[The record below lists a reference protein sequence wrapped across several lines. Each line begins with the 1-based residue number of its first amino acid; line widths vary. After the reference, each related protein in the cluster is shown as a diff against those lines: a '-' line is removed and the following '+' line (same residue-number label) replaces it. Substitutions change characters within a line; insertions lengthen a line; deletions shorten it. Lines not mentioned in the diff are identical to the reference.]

1 MTYFVTVK
9 LRAQR
14 LTVASSITSASSGRR
29 ITPKLPIRLR
39 LMPQGEPTIDQIDA
53 LVAPATPHF
62 AYQLRARVEELVLDL
77 PEEHEVRR
85 YAEQQMELLDRLGH
99 ASTKAD
105 EGPRGHPDVP
115 GWGGGPGPGGAPRR
129 PRVGG
134 DPELRAGRGAA
145 AAAMS
150 NFEGASVLV
159 TGGSRGIGRGVA
171 LRFAERGAGR

>member
-9 LRAQR
+9 LSAQR

-39 LMPQGEPTIDQIDA
+39 RMSQREPTIDQIDA

-85 YAEQQMELLDRLGH
+85 YAEQQMELLDRLRH
-99 ASTKAD
+99 AAD
-105 EGPRGHPDVP
+105 QGP
-115 GWGGGPGPGGAPRR
+115 GGPGVP
-129 PRVGG
+129 PRVARLGG
-134 DPELRAGRGAA
+134 TPGRVAGVRAG

-159 TGGSRGIGRGVA
+159 TGGSRG
-171 LRFAERGAGR
+171 